1 MAAKIPDRA
10 EHQRRFAALT
20 LPERRK
26 IIKAVNRGKVVEER
40 KHAVL
45 AIGVARRQQRFWKW
59 AWLVGPL
66 VGVMQFLTMDPM
78 AALLNAG
85 VASMALGALAY
96 YWYSRAK
103 RAEELNTEVALRGG
117 SPGRAGRSG
126 GSSGGSSEGRR
137 GPSQH
142 LPGAARRR
150 AANDARAAAE
160 ARGGDDEDD
169 DRGDRAR
176 RGQAAPEPSVPGQ
189 RPYTPRGRKR
199 RGKR

>member
-1 MAAKIPDRA
+1 MAKIPDRA

-66 VGVMQFLTMDPM
+66 VGVMQFLTLDPM

-85 VASMALGALAY
+85 VASMALAALAY
-96 YWYSRAK
+96 YWDSRAK

-117 SPGRAGRSG
+117 SPGRGGQGGRSS
-126 GSSGGSSEGRR
+126 GSAADGHR

-150 AANDARAAAE
+150 AANDARAAE
-160 ARGGDDEDD
+160 ARDDKNRVGR
-169 DRGDRAR
+169 DRGDHRP
-176 RGQAAPEPSVPGQ
+176 PEPTLPGQ
-189 RPYTPRGRKR
+189 RPYKPRGRKR